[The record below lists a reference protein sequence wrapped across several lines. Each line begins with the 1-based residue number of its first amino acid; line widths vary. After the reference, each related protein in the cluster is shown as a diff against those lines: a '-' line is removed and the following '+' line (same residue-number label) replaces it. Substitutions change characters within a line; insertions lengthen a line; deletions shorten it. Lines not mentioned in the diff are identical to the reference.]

1 MVAAR
6 SALRILTSKAGV
18 AEGQVSDLGE
28 TRLRF
33 IPVEW
38 QTSGYYG
45 RTKTGRIALECL
57 VFGSQKK
64 RMVHLER
71 DKIQ

>member
-18 AEGQVSDLGE
+18 VEGRVSDLGE
-28 TRLRF
+28 TKLRL
-33 IPVEW
+33 IPIEW
-38 QTSGYYG
+38 QTNGYYG
-45 RTKTGRIALECL
+45 RTKTGRIALECS

-64 RMVHLER
+64 RMVRIER